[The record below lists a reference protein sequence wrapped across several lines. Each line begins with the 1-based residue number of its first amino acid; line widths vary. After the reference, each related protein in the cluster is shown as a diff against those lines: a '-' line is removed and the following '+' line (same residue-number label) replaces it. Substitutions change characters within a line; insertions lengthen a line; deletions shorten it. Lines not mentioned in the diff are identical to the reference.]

1 MVVILARMISLGTRM
16 IMADDFLLE
25 GKTIWVPGSNGMV
38 GSAIV
43 RKISDYDIQLYA
55 TSRDEVN
62 LLDTKQVNEFYKKVR
77 PDAVILSAAK
87 VGGIHA
93 NSAYP
98 FDFIHQNLQIQQN
111 VIYGAYK
118 ASVKKLLFLG
128 SSCIYPKDC
137 NQPIKEE
144 YLMTGSLEPTNE
156 NYAIAKI
163 AGIRLCQALR
173 KQHKCDFISL
183 MPTNLYGPN
192 DNFHPLN
199 SHVPAALLSR
209 LHNAK
214 MDNDRSV
221 TVWGTG
227 NVYREFLHVDDLADA
242 CIFALENYSDYQHLN
257 VGTGVDISIRSFA
270 ELLKKIV
277 CFDGDLVYDDTKPD
291 GMFRKLLD
299 VSRLN
304 SQGWKSKIELKD
316 GLKKYYQWYL
326 EDENE

>member
-1 MVVILARMISLGTRM
+1 
-16 IMADDFLLE
+16 MAVDFLLK
-25 GKTIWVPGSNGMV
+25 GKTIWVTGSNGMV

-43 RKISDYDIQLYA
+43 RKISDYDIKLYA
-55 TSRDEVN
+55 TSRNQVD
-62 LLDTKQVNEFYKKVR
+62 LLDARQVNEFYKKIK
-77 PDAVILSAAK
+77 PDVVILSAAK

-93 NSAYP
+93 NSTYP

-111 VIYGAYK
+111 VICGAHK

-137 NQPIKEE
+137 DQPIREE
-144 YLMTGSLEPTNE
+144 YLMTGSLEPSNE

-163 AGIRLCQALR
+163 AGIKLCQALR

-192 DNFHPLN
+192 YNFHPLN

-209 LHNAK
+209 LHKAK
-214 MDNDRSV
+214 MDNSRSV

-242 CIFALENYSDYQHLN
+242 CIFALENYSDHQHLN
-257 VGTGVDISIRSFA
+257 VGTGVDMSIRSFA

-277 CFDGDLVYDDTKPD
+277 CFDGELVYDDTKPD

-299 VSRLN
+299 VSKIN
-304 SQGWKSKIELKD
+304 AQGWKSKIQLED

-326 EDENE
+326 EYKK

>member
-1 MVVILARMISLGTRM
+1 MISLGTRM
-16 IMADDFLLE
+16 IMANDFLLE

-304 SQGWKSKIELKD
+304 SQGWKSKIDLKD